1 MSMLSEKVRKTTT
14 FLLASFFW
22 LHAIFLMNIQSSLI
36 SKSSHILR
44 LTSSEIVIIAL
55 LVVFAFTAGS
65 SFWKAI
71 TSVAYIYAFPFVL
84 LIYAFYCAFL
94 ILRAMHRWLKS
105 QSSQQGVETT
115 IVIQKESG
123 TVPAAPS
130 TSHDHIGARKTAAE
144 VLKLFLR
151 PFQRFTFLWCILL
164 LAATHLAI
172 TWLCLVVVVLHLA
185 RQIFRILEV
194 AFFSGPWF
202 KKIGSNVL
210 TTIETALAGIAVV
223 TPDTSPTT
231 ELKNF
236 WNQLNIWTKAT
247 NFLKDSYL
255 VSRWAWVLGIVV
267 FGSIYIYFAVL
278 FSFVYYGIA
287 KVSSVPYSW
296 PDALV
301 SSLFIPFFISDLPR
315 ILALRFTGGLHCLLV
330 VALGVG
336 TLVNFI
342 QREVR
347 LIHSTALEISNR
359 LADQKI
365 REKFLILEAKL
376 AAAQTTIPPRVG
388 PDK

>member
-1 MSMLSEKVRKTTT
+1 MSKFSEKVRKTTT

-36 SKSSHILR
+36 SKCAHFLR
-44 LTSSEIVIIAL
+44 LTSSEIVIIVL

-71 TSVAYIYAFPFVL
+71 TSVAYIYVFPFVL

-94 ILRAMHRWLKS
+94 ILRAMHRWFKS
-105 QSSQQGVETT
+105 QSSQQPVETT
-115 IVIQKESG
+115 IVVQKESDA
-123 TVPAAPS
+123 VLAAPT
-130 TSHDHIGARKTAAE
+130 TSQDHIGAKKAAAD

-172 TWLCLVVVVLHLA
+172 VWLCLVVVVLHLA

-194 AFFSGPWF
+194 TFFSGPLF
-202 KKIGSNVL
+202 KKIGANVL

-223 TPDTSPTT
+223 TPDTPPTA
-231 ELKNF
+231 ELRNL

-247 NFLKDSYL
+247 NLLKDSYL

-267 FGSIYIYFAVL
+267 FGSIYTYFAVL
-278 FSFVYYGIA
+278 FSFVYFGIA
-287 KVSSVPYSW
+287 RVSGVPYAW

-301 SSLFIPFFISDLPR
+301 SSLFIPFFVSDLPK
-315 ILALRFTGGLHCLLV
+315 IIALKFVGGLHCLLV
-330 VALGVG
+330 VAIGIG

-342 QREVR
+342 QRQVR
-347 LIHSTALEISNR
+347 SIHKTALEISDR

-365 REKFLILEAKL
+365 REKFLVLEAKL
-376 AAAQTTIPPRVG
+376 AVPPATTPPTAD